1 MHSVK
6 SPRRLALPGA
16 VLFAGAA
23 LLTTGPAH
31 AETGFGGSRGE
42 ADTSSGSSGR
52 DITSQVTFN
61 TSKNGT
67 GESTGALTAVGDYD
81 PPACWYEPKWTP
93 EEYEK
98 DFKQRWNVGH
108 FSGAAQGYAAE
119 KSRYIEGK
127 PYKDFNKEKSGEG
140 MFWGTVYDWDRLEGD
155 DYLACSQADFWVD
168 NGDDPPVE
176 GAIDSETLAMLAYNR
191 LQVPDTEVTLA
202 PAEATKVNLPTWAWL
217 DKADFHEV
225 SVTASLNVGGWNLSA
240 TTTAKPVSLK
250 LEPGTA
256 DATMFPASGECT
268 ISAEGTVGEPY
279 AKGKS
284 DETPPCGV
292 TYLRSSGE
300 GTYDL
305 KATVTWEIAWEG
317 SNGEAG
323 TLPDGTFGND
333 QAVTVQ
339 EIQAVNR

>member
-1 MHSVK
+1 MHSVR
-6 SPRRLALPGA
+6 SPRRLAPPGA
-16 VLFAGAA
+16 VLFISA

-42 ADTSSGSSGR
+42 ADASSDSSGR
-52 DITSQVTFN
+52 TITSQVTFN

-98 DFKQRWNVGH
+98 EFKRRWNVGH

-119 KSRYIEGK
+119 KSRYVEGK

-176 GAIDSETLAMLAYNR
+176 GAIDTETLAKLAYNQ

-202 PAEATKVNLPTWAWL
+202 PEEATKVNLP
-217 DKADFHEV
+217 
-225 SVTASLNVGGWNLSA
+225 TASLNVGGWNLSA

-256 DATMFPASGECT
+256 DATVIPASGECT
-268 ISAEGTVGEPY
+268 IGADGSVGEPY

-284 DETPPCGV
+284 DKTPPCGV

>member
-1 MHSVK
+1 MHSVM
-6 SPRRLALPGA
+6 STRRLALPA
-16 VLFAGAA
+16 AILFIGTF
-23 LLTTGPAH
+23 LTTGSAH
-31 AETGFGGSRGE
+31 AEIGFGGSRGE
-42 ADTSSGSSGR
+42 ADTSSDASGR
-52 DITSQVTFN
+52 TITSQVTFN
-61 TSKNGT
+61 TSKNGS
-67 GESTGALTAVGDYD
+67 GESTGSLTAVGDYD

-98 DFKQRWNVGH
+98 DFKRRWNVGH
-108 FSGAAQGYAAE
+108 FSGAGQGYAAE
-119 KSRYIEGK
+119 KSRYVEGD

-155 DYLACSQADFWVD
+155 DYLACSQADFWVN

-176 GAIDSETLAMLAYNR
+176 GAIDSETLAKLAYKQ

-202 PAEATKVNLPTWAWL
+202 PEEATKVNLPTWAWL
-217 DKADFHEV
+217 DKADFHQV

-240 TTTAKPVSLK
+240 TTTAKPVSLR
-250 LEPGTA
+250 LEPGTG
-256 DATMFPASGECT
+256 DATIFPASGECT
-268 ISAEGTVGEPY
+268 ISADGSVGEPY

-323 TLPDGTFGND
+323 TLPDGTFGNE